1 MKKRF
6 LSILLTLCM
15 VTQLMP
21 TGAFAAQ
28 ETDAGGSSTGDAY
41 TVADDSDLGDAEG
54 QDDDGNENDAVVETG
69 NGSGEV
75 ALAST
80 EGAHVHRICGDSS
93 CTDDSHAEIEWTA
106 WNSNTSLPSASGSYY
121 LTTDV
126 TLSNTWNV
134 WKSTDIKLCLNG
146 HAIIGADGKEAII
159 VRRAEE
165 SITNLDITDCHEGDE
180 VGKITHNKGAKGRAI
195 ENFGTLTLWK
205 GNITGNTGS
214 NFSSGVA
221 VNNYYEFN
229 MCGGTIAGNDGSWY
243 GTVYNEATFNMS
255 AGSIT
260 NNLMY
265 SGGGVYNKGGAFN
278 MSGGSITN
286 NVCTWCAAGV
296 YNAGSLNLSG
306 NVTIAD
312 NTDKDG
318 RANNLYLYGGYYL
331 KTNGELAATS
341 SVGITA
347 ENPGDNPVVIGST
360 TATTGFF
367 SDDETY
373 GLMADEASNVVKLVD
388 ALTIPQ
394 EHKICGDAACQ
405 DQDHATLK
413 WKAVKS
419 LDQITADG
427 NYYLLSDVNL
437 DDTWT
442 CDYNVN
448 LCLNGKTIAGGSGKD
463 VIEVAEGK
471 ALAITDC
478 QEAAGKI
485 THTEGRKGRGVL
497 VNGGTLTLWNGSIA
511 DNSYG
516 GSNGGGVAIFNDGTF
531 DMRGGSITGN
541 SAPYEGAGIY
551 NRGTFTMSGGSITGN
566 SAAYGGGVANYATFT
581 MSGGSITGNT
591 ATEKGAGV
599 YSWRTLTMSGNAA
612 IKDNTVSGAANNVF
626 LATGQKIAV
635 ATDGMGTGASV
646 GITSTN
652 PSASPTVVT
661 GTTQATGFFSD
672 NTNYELTP
680 DGNDGLKLSIKP
692 FDTSGVKLLVSNG
705 GAEMTED
712 QAGARSKVYDG
723 QAVAYDDSAVAA
735 EPNTAT
741 DVTLTYTWQVKNGE
755 EYANIDGNAAPSDVG
770 SYRLLVTAQR
780 GNAVVGT
787 SELPFTI
794 TAKKL
799 TIELPY
805 IWSKTYDGTDTARVS
820 GYTTSG
826 ICDRDDSKVNLELI
840 SASFADKNV
849 GADKDVT
856 LKFELTGERAFNYTI
871 DPEVK
876 DKASITAKEL
886 TVTGATVAK
895 KTYDGTADAEVTA
908 VSFDG
913 LVEGESLALGTD
925 YTVTGAAFDSADV
938 ASATKVGF
946 SVKLAETSAAK
957 NYVLKDAKG
966 SQPASI
972 KKAAATGYAVSD
984 SRKAGEQGGCRVY
997 VVPGGSAAVSVEDEG
1012 GIIDGADI
1020 VAGFLTYKLKDSA
1033 TEGKTAIVTAKV
1045 TSANYEDYEISVTVK
1060 VSDKEQVEIGL
1071 TGDGFTYSGK
1081 AQAPAASVEGN
1092 KVEADDLDVTYY
1104 DESGQESTEAPAKAG
1119 TYLMVVSV
1127 PDDNAEYTGF
1137 AMGTFQ
1143 IEPKA
1148 LTATAKA
1155 EDKEYDGT
1163 DEAEASVELSG
1174 AVAGDGVTATVTG
1187 ASFGGKNVG
1196 AGKDVTVTFELS
1208 GKDAANYTAP
1218 TTAKAK
1224 ASITAKQLTVTA
1236 LAADKIYDGGTG
1248 AQASVELTGAVDG
1261 DDVAAAVT
1269 SASFVNKNAGADK
1282 DVTVSVALSGA
1293 DAGNYTAASTAK
1305 TTASIVA
1312 RWIIIAGATVSEKTY
1327 DGTTDANITAV
1338 TFDGLVEGESL
1349 ALGTDYTVTGAEY
1362 DGADATGDGAATKV
1376 DFSVK
1381 LGETSAA
1388 KNYVLKD
1395 TEGSQPASIKKAA
1408 TTGYAVTDARKAGE
1422 QGGCR
1427 VYVVPGGSAAVSVE
1441 DEGGIIDGAD
1451 IVAGFLT
1458 YKLKDSATEGK
1469 TAIVT
1474 AKVTSANYEDYEI
1487 SVTVKVSDKEQ
1498 VEIGLTGDGFTYSGK
1513 AQAPA
1518 ASVEGNKVEADDL
1531 DVTYYDE
1538 SGQESTEAPAKA
1550 GTYLMVVSVP
1560 DTNPGYTG
1568 FAMCAFQIKPKTLTA
1583 VALAQSKTYDGTA
1596 VAEVTGVSL
1605 EGRVDGDEVV
1615 AQAISGSFDDKNIGT
1630 DKDVTVA
1637 FELVGKDA
1645 GNYTADA
1652 MLQTKASITAKEL
1665 GVTAATE
1672 DKTYDGTTDANATA
1686 ALTGVVAGDDVTA
1699 SVTSASF
1706 ADKNAGTGKDV
1717 MVAFGLGGADAG
1729 NYTAVELVKTTAS
1742 IVARRISIAGATVS
1756 DKTYDGTTA
1765 ATVTDVSFDG
1775 LVDGESLTFGTDYGV
1790 SGARYDGANA
1800 TGDGAATKVG
1810 FSVALAN
1817 TAAAKNYALT
1827 SAAGEQAATIAKVKT
1842 SGYAATDSSK
1852 PGEQGSCW
1860 FYVVPGGA
1868 ASVSVEDE
1876 GGILDGD
1883 PTVAGNTLS
1892 YKLKDSAAEGQ
1903 TATVKAKVTSANYED
1918 YEVSVTVE
1926 VSDKEQVSIDLAGD
1940 EFTYDGSAQAPAIT
1954 VDGNKVEVSD
1964 LDVTYYDESGNE
1976 SSEAPK
1982 AAGTYLMLVSVPDSN
1997 NSYTG
2002 FAACTFRIA
2011 KKNVRVEGLAVADK
2025 PYDGTTAATISGTP
2039 GIDGAVAG
2047 DDVSL
2052 VSGVPTFSS
2061 AAVGESIKV
2070 VFTDFSL
2077 TGAAAG
2083 NYELTQPSGVTAS
2096 ITAYAAAGSEY
2107 TATTGE
2113 WTSEDFTVTAA
2124 DGWKV
2129 ALSDAADA
2137 DWRDALTCSDEGEG
2151 SLAFYVRNDAQGYI
2165 SQAVTLPY
2173 KIDKTAP
2180 TGKVEVGKDFW
2191 TKFVETVTFGLYR
2204 NDKQAVTISGDDAL
2218 SGVAS
2223 IEYLVSSEDLG
2234 VDQLADRELA
2244 AYEGAFDIEPDAS
2257 LIVYA
2262 RVTDKAGN
2270 VTYLRSDGVVLDAT
2284 APVISGAQ
2292 DGRTYCAAVELAVS
2306 DANLDTVTLNGA
2318 AVALA
2323 DGKLAVRPAAGEQTV
2338 TATDKAGNSTTLTL
2352 TVNDGHTWG
2361 AWKSNGDGTHTRAC
2375 KYDVAH
2381 TETADCHGGTATC
2394 VDRAVCDDCGHEY
2407 GEVDPSSHASLTHVE
2422 AKEATTSAEGN
2433 TEYWYCAA
2441 CGKYFSDAAGEHEI
2455 QKSDTVVPK
2464 KPENPDDK
2472 KDDSDSDGKD
2482 DSDKKDDED
2491 KKDDDKDDSDS
2502 DDKKDDD
2509 SDKKDDGKDDSD
2521 KKDDSDSDDKDDDSD
2536 KKDDDKDDSD
2546 DKKDDDSDKEDDS
2559 DSDDKKDD
2567 SDSDGKDDSDDKKD
2581 DSDSDDSTDGKSDD
2595 DKSDDDKSDG
2605 EKPNTPDTPD
2615 ASGVAEKPAANSP
2628 AKPKVPQTGDAAAAA
2643 ALPALLGT
2651 ATVAAALVSARKKRD
2666 E

>member
-15 VTQLMP
+15 VTQLVP

-41 TVADDSDLGDAEG
+41 TVTDDSDLSDAEG
-54 QDDDGNENDAVVETG
+54 QAEEGNENDAVVETG
-69 NGSGEV
+69 NGSGEA

-80 EGAHVHRICGDSS
+80 ESAHVHRICGDSS

-106 WNSNTSLPSASGSYY
+106 WDSSTSLPSASGSYY

-146 HAIIGADGKEAII
+146 HTIIGADGKDAII

-165 SITNLDITDCHEGDE
+165 SITILEITDCHEGDE

-195 ENFGTLTLWK
+195 ENFGTLTLWN
-205 GNITGNTGS
+205 GNITGSTGDS
-214 NFSSGVA
+214 TFSGVA

-229 MCGGTIAGNDGSWY
+229 MCGGTISGNDGSRYCY

-260 NNLMY
+260 NNLIH

-312 NTDKDG
+312 NADKDG
-318 RANNLYLYGGYYL
+318 RANNLYLCGGYCL

-341 SVGITA
+341 NVGITA

-442 CDYNVN
+442 CDHNVN
-448 LCLNGKTIAGGSGKD
+448 LCLNGKTIVGGSGKD

-478 QEAAGKI
+478 QEVAGKI
-485 THTEGRKGRGVL
+485 THTEGGKGRGVL

-626 LATGQKIAV
+626 LATNQKINV
-635 ATDGMGTGASV
+635 VTPGMGTDASV
-646 GITSTN
+646 GISSSN
-652 PSASPTVVT
+652 PSANPTVVT
-661 GTTQATGFFSD
+661 GTTQTTGFFSD

-692 FDTSGVKLLVSNG
+692 FDTSGVKLLVSDG
-705 GAEMTED
+705 GAEMAED

-741 DVTLTYTWQVKNGE
+741 DVTLTYTWQVKDGE

-780 GNAVVGT
+780 GTAVVGT

-799 TIELPY
+799 TIEQPY
-805 IWSKTYDGTDTARVS
+805 IWSKTYDGTDAARVDS
-820 GYTTSG
+820 YTTSG
-826 ICDRDDSKVNLELI
+826 ICDRDDSKVNLQLI

-886 TVTGATVAK
+886 TVTGATVAE
-895 KTYDGTADAEVTA
+895 KTYDGSIDAKVTA
-908 VSFDG
+908 VDFDG
-913 LVEGESLALGTD
+913 LVEGETLALGTD
-925 YTVTGAAFDSADV
+925 YAVTSAEYDGANATGDGA
-938 ASATKVGF
+938 ATKVGF
-946 SVKLAETSAAK
+946 SVKLGETSAAK
-957 NYVLKDAKG
+957 NYVLKDAEG

-972 KKAAATGYAVSD
+972 KKAATTGYAVTD
-984 SRKAGEQGGCRVY
+984 ARKAGEQGGCRVY
-997 VVPGGSAAVSVEDEG
+997 VVPGGSASVSVEDEG
-1012 GIIDGADI
+1012 GIVDSADI

-1033 TEGKTAIVTAKV
+1033 AEGQTATVTAKV
-1045 TSANYEDYEISVTVK
+1045 TSANYEDYEVSVAVK

-1071 TGDGFTYSGK
+1071 TGDEFTYSGQ
-1081 AQAPAASVEGN
+1081 AQAPVVSVEDD
-1092 KVEADDLDVTYY
+1092 KVKVDDLDVTYY
-1104 DESGQESTEAPAKAG
+1104 DERGQGSAEAPAKAG

-1137 AMGTFQ
+1137 AMCTFQ

-1148 LTATAKA
+1148 LTAAAKA
-1155 EDKEYDGT
+1155 EDKEYDGGT
-1163 DEAEASVELSG
+1163 GAQASVELSG
-1174 AVAGDGVTATVTG
+1174 AVAGDDVAATVTG

-1196 AGKDVTVTFELS
+1196 ADKDVTVTFELS

-1218 TTAKAK
+1218 TMAKAK
-1224 ASITAKQLTVTA
+1224 ASITARQLTVTA

-1349 ALGTDYTVTGAEY
+1349 ALGTDYGVTGAEY
-1362 DGADATGDGAATKV
+1362 DGANATGDGAATKV
-1376 DFSVK
+1376 GFSVK

-1395 TEGSQPASIKKAA
+1395 AEGSQPASIKKAA

-1427 VYVVPGGSAAVSVE
+1427 VYVVPGGSASVSVE
-1441 DEGGIIDGAD
+1441 DEGGIVDSAD

-1498 VEIGLTGDGFTYSGK
+1498 VEISFEGDGFTYSGK

-1560 DTNPGYTG
+1560 DGNAKYTG
-1568 FAMCAFQIKPKTLTA
+1568 FAMCTFQIEPKALTA
-1583 VALAQSKTYDGTA
+1583 TAKAEDKEYDGGTGAQASVELSGA
-1596 VAEVTGVSL
+1596 VAGDDVAATVTG
-1605 EGRVDGDEVV
+1605 
-1615 AQAISGSFDDKNIGT
+1615 ASFGGKNVGA
-1630 DKDVTVA
+1630 DKDVTVT
-1637 FELVGKDA
+1637 FELSGKDAANYTAPTMAKAKASITARQLTVTALAADKIYDGGTGAQASVELTGAVDGDDVAAAVTSASFVNKNAGADKDVTVSVALSGADA
-1645 GNYTADA
+1645 GNYTAA
-1652 MLQTKASITAKEL
+1652 STAKTTASIVARWIIIA
-1665 GVTAATE
+1665 GATVSE
-1672 DKTYDGTTDANATA
+1672 KTYDGTTDANI
-1686 ALTGVVAGDDVTA
+1686 
-1699 SVTSASF
+1699 
-1706 ADKNAGTGKDV
+1706 
-1717 MVAFGLGGADAG
+1717 
-1729 NYTAVELVKTTAS
+1729 TAVT
-1742 IVARRISIAGATVS
+1742 
-1756 DKTYDGTTA
+1756 
-1765 ATVTDVSFDG
+1765 FDG
-1775 LVDGESLTFGTDYGV
+1775 LVEGESLALGTDYGV
-1790 SGARYDGANA
+1790 TGAEYDGANA

-1817 TAAAKNYALT
+1817 TAAAKNYALA
-1827 SAAGEQAATIAKVKT
+1827 SAAGEQPATIAKVKT

-1860 FYVVPGGA
+1860 FYVVPGGQ
-1868 ASVSVEDE
+1868 ASVSAVSDED
-1876 GGILDGD
+1876 GILDGE

-1892 YKLKDSAAEGQ
+1892 YKLKDGADAGQAA
-1903 TATVKAKVTSANYED
+1903 TIKVKVASANYED
-1918 YEVSVTVE
+1918 YEVAVTVK
-1926 VSDKEQVSIDLAGD
+1926 VSSKEQVEIDLAGD
-1940 EFTYDGSAQAPAIT
+1940 ELTYDGSAQAPTISVEDEKVQ
-1954 VDGNKVEVSD
+1954 VDELN
-1964 LDVTYYDESGNE
+1964 VTYYDESGQE
-1976 SSEAPK
+1976 SAEAPK
-1982 AAGTYLMLVSVPDSN
+1982 AAGSYLMLVSVPDSN

-2002 FAACTFRIA
+2002 FAARTFQIA
-2011 KKNVRVEGLAVADK
+2011 KKNVSVKDLAVADK
-2025 PYDGTTAATISGTP
+2025 TYDGTTAATIAGTP
-2039 GIDGAVAG
+2039 SVDGPVAG

-2052 VSGVPTFSS
+2052 VCGVPTFSS
-2061 AAVGESIKV
+2061 AAVGEGV
-2070 VFTDFSL
+2070 PVTFTDFSL

-2096 ITAYAAAGSEY
+2096 ILAYDAKGAEY
-2107 TATTGE
+2107 AATTGD
-2113 WTSEDFTVTAA
+2113 WTNKDFTVTAA
-2124 DGWKV
+2124 EGWKV

-2151 SLAFYVRNDAQGYI
+2151 SLTFYVRNDAEGYI
-2165 SQAVTLPY
+2165 STAVILPY

-2180 TGKVEVGKDFW
+2180 TGKIEVGEDFW
-2191 TKFVETVTFGLYR
+2191 TSFLETVTFGLYR
-2204 NDKQAVTISGDDAL
+2204 NEKQAVTITGADPL

-2244 AYEGAFDIEPDAS
+2244 AYSGAFDIEPDAS

-2262 RVTDKAGN
+2262 RVSDVAGN
-2270 VTYLRSDGVVLDAT
+2270 VAYLRSDGVVLDAT
-2284 APVISGAQ
+2284 APVIDGA
-2292 DGRTYCAAVELAVS
+2292 DNGRTYCAAVELTVS
-2306 DANLDTVTLNGA
+2306 DANLASVTLNGA
-2318 AVALA
+2318 TAELV
-2323 DGKLAVRPAAGEQTV
+2323 DGKLTVPPAAGEQTV

-2361 AWKSNGDGTHTRAC
+2361 AWKSNGDGTHTRTC
-2375 KYDVAH
+2375 KYDAAH

-2394 VDRAVCDDCGHEY
+2394 AARAVCDDCGHEY
-2407 GEVDPSSHASLTHVE
+2407 GEVDPDNHASLTHVE

-2433 TEYWYCAA
+2433 IEYWYCAA

-2455 QKSDTVVPK
+2455 KKSDTVVPK
-2464 KPENPDDK
+2464 KSADPDDK
-2472 KDDSDSDGKD
+2472 KDDSD
-2482 DSDKKDDED
+2482 DKKDDED
-2491 KKDDDKDDSDS
+2491 KKDDDKDDSDDS
-2502 DDKKDDD
+2502 DDKKDD
-2509 SDKKDDGKDDSD
+2509 SA
-2521 KKDDSDSDDKDDDSD
+2521 DDKDDDSD
-2536 KKDDDKDDSD
+2536 KS
-2546 DKKDDDSDKEDDS
+2546 S
-2559 DSDDKKDD
+2559 
-2567 SDSDGKDDSDDKKD
+2567 
-2581 DSDSDDSTDGKSDD
+2581 DSTDGKSD
-2595 DKSDDDKSDG
+2595 G
-2605 EKPNTPDTPD
+2605 TAEPEP
-2615 ASGVAEKPAANSP
+2615 ASKSP

>member
-28 ETDAGGSSTGDAY
+28 GTDAGGSSTGDAY

-106 WNSNTSLPSASGSYY
+106 WNSNTSLPSTSGSYY

-146 HAIIGADGKEAII
+146 HTIIGADGKDAII

-195 ENFGTLTLWK
+195 ENFGTLTLWN
-205 GNITGNTGS
+205 GNITGSTGDS
-214 NFSSGVA
+214 TFSGVA

-229 MCGGTIAGNDGSWY
+229 MCGGTISGNDGSRYCY

-260 NNLMY
+260 NNLIH

-318 RANNLYLYGGYYL
+318 RANNLYLCGGYCL

-413 WKAVKS
+413 WKAIKS

-442 CDYNVN
+442 CDHNVN
-448 LCLNGKTIAGGSGKD
+448 LCLNGKTIVGGSGKD

-478 QEAAGKI
+478 QEVAGKI
-485 THTEGRKGRGVL
+485 THTEGGKGRGVL

-516 GSNGGGVAIFNDGTF
+516 GSNGGGVAIFNDSTF

-626 LATGQKIAV
+626 LATNQKINV
-635 ATDGMGTGASV
+635 VTPGMGTDASV
-646 GITSTN
+646 GISSSN
-652 PSASPTVVT
+652 PGANPTVVT
-661 GTTQATGFFSD
+661 GTTETTGFVSD

-705 GAEMTED
+705 GAEMAQD

-794 TAKKL
+794 TVKKL
-799 TIELPY
+799 TIVQPY
-805 IWSKTYDGTDTARVS
+805 IWSKTYDGTDAARVDS
-820 GYTTSG
+820 YTTSG
-826 ICDRDDSKVNLELI
+826 ICDRDDSKVNLQLI

-856 LKFELTGERAFNYTI
+856 LKFGLTGERAFNYTI

-886 TVTGATVAK
+886 TVTGATVAE
-895 KTYDGTADAEVTA
+895 KTYDGSIDAEVTA

-913 LVEGESLALGTD
+913 LVAGETLAFGTD
-925 YTVTGAAFDSADV
+925 YAVTGAAFDSADV
-938 ASATKVGF
+938 ASATKVDF

-957 NYVLKDAKG
+957 NYVLKDTEG

-972 KKAAATGYAVSD
+972 KKAATTGYAVTD

-997 VVPGGSAAVSVEDEG
+997 VVPGGSASVSVEDEG
-1012 GIIDGADI
+1012 GIVDGADI

-1033 TEGKTAIVTAKV
+1033 TEGKTATVKAKV

-1060 VSDKEQVEIGL
+1060 VSDKEQVEISFE
-1071 TGDGFTYSGK
+1071 GDGFTYSGQ
-1081 AQAPAASVEGN
+1081 AQAPSISVKDD
-1092 KVEADDLDVTYY
+1092 KVEVSDLDVTYY
-1104 DESGQESTEAPAKAG
+1104 DEFGQGSAEAPKAAG
-1119 TYLMVVSV
+1119 SYLMVVSV

-1137 AMGTFQ
+1137 AMCTFQ

-1148 LTATAKA
+1148 LTAAAKA

-1196 AGKDVTVTFELS
+1196 ADKDVTVTFELS
-1208 GKDAANYTAP
+1208 GKDAANYTAA
-1218 TTAKAK
+1218 TTAEAK
-1224 ASITAKQLTVTA
+1224 ASVTARQLTVTA

-1349 ALGTDYTVTGAEY
+1349 ALGTDYGVTGAEY
-1362 DGADATGDGAATKV
+1362 DGANATGDGAATKV

-1408 TTGYAVTDARKAGE
+1408 TTGYAVTDSRKAGE

-1427 VYVVPGGSAAVSVE
+1427 VYVVPGGSASVSVE
-1441 DEGGIIDGAD
+1441 DEGGIVDGAD

-1469 TAIVT
+1469 TATVK

-1498 VEIGLTGDGFTYSGK
+1498 VEIELDGEDFTYNGK
-1513 AQAPA
+1513 TQAPSI
-1518 ASVEGNKVEADDL
+1518 SVKGNKVQVSDL
-1531 DVTYYDE
+1531 DATYYDE

-1560 DTNPGYTG
+1560 DGNAKYTG
-1568 FAMCAFQIKPKTLTA
+1568 FAMGTFQIEPKALTA
-1583 VALAQSKTYDGTA
+1583 AAKAEDKEYDGTDEAEASVELSGA
-1596 VAEVTGVSL
+1596 VAGDGVTATVTG
-1605 EGRVDGDEVV
+1605 
-1615 AQAISGSFDDKNIGT
+1615 ASFGGKNVGA
-1630 DKDVTVA
+1630 DKDVTVT
-1637 FELVGKDA
+1637 FELSGKDA
-1645 GNYTADA
+1645 ANYTAPTTA
-1652 MLQTKASITAKEL
+1652 EAKASVTAKEL
-1665 GVTAATE
+1665 TVAAAAR
-1672 DKTYDGTTDANATA
+1672 DKAYDGTTDAKA
-1686 ALTGVVAGDDVTA
+1686 AVTLAGAVDGDDVA
-1699 SVTSASF
+1699 AAVTSASF
-1706 ADKNAGTGKDV
+1706 ADKNAGAGKDV
-1717 MVAFGLGGADAG
+1717 TVAFGLSGADAG
-1729 NYTAVELVKTTAS
+1729 NYTAATTVKTTAS
-1742 IVARRISIAGATVS
+1742 IVARRIIVAGATVA

-1775 LVDGESLTFGTDYGV
+1775 LVEGESLALGTDYGV
-1790 SGARYDGANA
+1790 TGARYDGANA
-1800 TGDGAATKVG
+1800 TGDGAATKAG
-1810 FSVALAN
+1810 FSVTLAN
-1817 TAAAKNYALT
+1817 TAAAKNYALA

-1842 SGYAATDSSK
+1842 SGYAATDSRK
-1852 PGEQGSCW
+1852 PGDQGSCW
-1860 FYVVPGGA
+1860 FYVVPGGQ
-1868 ASVSVEDE
+1868 ASVSAVSDDD
-1876 GGILDGD
+1876 GILDGE
-1883 PTVAGNTLS
+1883 PTVAGNTLG
-1892 YKLKDSAAEGQ
+1892 YRLKNGAAAGQ
-1903 TATVKAKVTSANYED
+1903 AATIKVKVASANYED
-1918 YEVSVTVE
+1918 YEVAVTVK
-1926 VSDKEQVSIDLAGD
+1926 VSNKEQVEIDLAGD
-1940 EFTYDGSAQAPAIT
+1940 EFTYDGSAQAPTIT

-1964 LDVTYYDESGNE
+1964 LVVTYYDESGNE
-1976 SSEAPK
+1976 SAEAPK
-1982 AAGTYLMLVSVPDSN
+1982 AAGSYLMLVSVPDSN

-2002 FAACTFRIA
+2002 FAARTFQIA
-2011 KKNVRVEGLAVADK
+2011 KKNVSVKDLAVADK
-2025 PYDGTTAATISGTP
+2025 TYDGTTAATIAGTP
-2039 GIDGAVAG
+2039 SLGGAVAG

-2052 VSGVPTFSS
+2052 VCGVPTFAS
-2061 AAVGESIKV
+2061 AKVGEKV
-2070 VFTDFSL
+2070 AVEFTDFSL

-2096 ITAYAAAGSEY
+2096 ILAYEADGSEY
-2107 TATTGE
+2107 AATTGE
-2113 WTSEDFTVTAA
+2113 WTNKDFTVTAA

-2137 DWRDALTCSDEGEG
+2137 DWRDSLTCSDEGEG
-2151 SLAFYVRNDAQGYI
+2151 SLTFYVRNDAEGYI
-2165 SQAVTLPY
+2165 STAVILPY

-2180 TGKVEVGKDFW
+2180 TGKIEVGEDFW
-2191 TKFVETVTFGLYR
+2191 TSFLETVTFGLYR
-2204 NDKQAVTISGDDAL
+2204 NEKQAVTLTGDDAL
-2218 SGVAS
+2218 SGVAKV
-2223 IEYLVSSEDLG
+2223 EYLVTDADLT
-2234 VDQLADRELA
+2234 VDQLAGEEFT
-2244 AYEGAFDIEPDAS
+2244 AYSGAFEVEPDAS

-2262 RVTDKAGN
+2262 RVTDAAGN

-2284 APVISGAQ
+2284 APVIGGA
-2292 DGRTYCAAVELAVS
+2292 DNGRTYCGPVELTVS
-2306 DANLDTVTLNGA
+2306 DANLASVTLNGA
-2318 AVALA
+2318 AATLTA
-2323 DGKLAVRPAAGEQTV
+2323 GKLTVPPAAGEQTV

-2361 AWKSNGDGTHTRAC
+2361 AWVSNGDGTHTRTC
-2375 KYDVAH
+2375 KFDAAH
-2381 TETADCHGGTATC
+2381 TETADCRGGTATC
-2394 VDRAVCDDCGHEY
+2394 AARAVCDDCGHEY

-2422 AKEATTSAEGN
+2422 AKEATTEAEGN
-2433 TEYWYCAA
+2433 TEYWYCVA
-2441 CGKYFSDAAGEHEI
+2441 CGKYFSDAAAQHEI
-2455 QKSDTVVPK
+2455 QKSDTVIAK
-2464 KPENPDDK
+2464 LPETPDDK
-2472 KDDSDSDGKD
+2472 KD
-2482 DSDKKDDED
+2482 
-2491 KKDDDKDDSDS
+2491 
-2502 DDKKDDD
+2502 
-2509 SDKKDDGKDDSD
+2509 
-2521 KKDDSDSDDKDDDSD
+2521 
-2536 KKDDDKDDSD
+2536 DDSD
-2546 DKKDDDSDKEDDS
+2546 DKKDDDSDDKKDDEDKKDDS
-2559 DSDDKKDD
+2559 GSDDKDDD

-2581 DSDSDDSTDGKSDD
+2581 DSDSDDKKDDSDSGDST
-2595 DKSDDDKSDG
+2595 DDKSDG
-2605 EKPNTPDTPD
+2605 EKTDDEKTDDEMPDTAD
-2615 ASGVAEKPAANSP
+2615 AGESAANSP

-2651 ATVAAALVSARKKRD
+2651 ATVAAAFVSARKKRD